1 MLAKDHHSTFTQCV
15 QIACA
20 ALKALSA
27 LSLND
32 SIRQEFKR
40 LNGITHL
47 MQSVSFLLAS
57 IKDVP
62 VQALQEPSNV
72 MAALIRATIH
82 ALSVQTANVQSKVG
96 GAHGSCLASPE
107 GGDEEVGY
115 ERGR

>member
-1 MLAKDHHSTFTQCV
+1 LNFAQYV

-40 LNGITHL
+40 INGITHL

-62 VQALQEPSNV
+62 VQALQESGNM
-72 MAALIRATIH
+72 MAALIRAHIH

-96 GAHGSCLASPE
+96 GAHGSRLRVCVR
-107 GGDEEVGY
+107 GDEEGG
-115 ERGR
+115 ERGQ